1 MTTFDNREKGFESA
15 FAHDDQLRFKA
26 EMRRDRLIAEWAA
39 ELFGLSG
46 EEAEA
51 YVKEVVRADLEEVG
65 DEDVFRKVKADFV
78 ARGVEISDH
87 RLRKAMDEKLI
98 EARRQIMVE
107 VD

>member
-1 MTTFDNREKGFESA
+1 MTTFDDREQAFEGG
-15 FAHDDQLRFKA
+15 FAHDDRLRFRT

-46 EEAEA
+46 DDAET
-51 YVKEVVRADLEEVG
+51 YVKEVVRADLKEVG
-65 DEDVFRKVKADFV
+65 DDDVFQKVKADFV
-78 ARGVEISDH
+78 ARGVDISDH

-98 EARRQIMVE
+98 EARKQIMVE